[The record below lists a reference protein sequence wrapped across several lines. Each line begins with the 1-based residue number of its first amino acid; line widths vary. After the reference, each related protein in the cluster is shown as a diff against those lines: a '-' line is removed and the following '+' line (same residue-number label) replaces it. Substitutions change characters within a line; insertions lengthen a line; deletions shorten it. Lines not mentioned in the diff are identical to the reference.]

1 VTIVNRM
8 RLLRVWSAVG
18 CADVTGG
25 VAGGW
30 LRRDGDMTTVG
41 CNETDETWYLAC
53 RDGRWVGNITGCG
66 TGAGHTAT
74 GRSQSLQSFT
84 CTSSGSCSGRIAVDT
99 DWLDSEKTGNRMPV
113 KRLQADFW

>member
-1 VTIVNRM
+1 M

-66 TGAGHTAT
+66 TTGAGHTAT
-74 GRSQSLQSFT
+74 GRSQSLVIYLHQLRQLLRQNRRRRTLARLRKPEIECQSSDYGQIF
-84 CTSSGSCSGRIAVDT
+84 G
-99 DWLDSEKTGNRMPV
+99 E
-113 KRLQADFW
+113 